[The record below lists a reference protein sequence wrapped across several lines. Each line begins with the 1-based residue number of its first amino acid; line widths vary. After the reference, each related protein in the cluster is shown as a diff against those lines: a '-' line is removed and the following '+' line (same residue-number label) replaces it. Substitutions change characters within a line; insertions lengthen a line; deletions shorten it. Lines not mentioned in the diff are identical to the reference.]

1 MSELPPE
8 SERYEPRRIRMGCAA
23 AGVLA
28 FLILVAAGV
37 FLFLRIER
45 WPGQTARAV
54 RDAIA
59 EIAKVQPKVTVNNRV
74 YFEQTSPVLELALVS
89 RPTQVERETQHDWL
103 GSSKKIKLRGTYEVK
118 AGFDLTKPFTVN
130 VIDKQIVVE
139 VPPPRILSIE
149 QQDTEILTMENGL
162 WNKVKAKDLE
172 GELRTLPIL
181 ARQRATETGLQ
192 KEALE
197 SFKKQIEERFAPE
210 YTVEVRVTT
219 GLVDSDRKD

>member
-1 MSELPPE
+1 MDPQLQDEG
-8 SERYEPRRIRMGCAA
+8 RYEPRRIRLGCA
-23 AGVLA
+23 G
-28 FLILVAAGV
+28 AGV
-37 FLFLRIER
+37 FALLIFAAVGVFVFLRMER

-74 YFEQTSPVLELALVS
+74 FFEQTASVLELALVS

-103 GSSKKIKLRGTYEVK
+103 GSSKKIRLRGTYEVK

-130 VIDKQIVVE
+130 VVDKRIIVE

-149 QQDTEILTMENGL
+149 QQDTEILAMENGL
-162 WNKVKAKDLE
+162 WNKVKAQDLE
-172 GELRTLPIL
+172 GELRSLPVL

-197 SFKKQIEERFAPE
+197 SFKKQLQERFSPE
-210 YTVEVRVTT
+210 YEVEVRVSG
-219 GLVDSDRKD
+219 GLSEAARKD

>member
-1 MSELPPE
+1 MNQLPPGTE
-8 SERYEPRRIRMGCAA
+8 SYQPRRIRMGCAA
-23 AGVLA
+23 AGVLV
-28 FLILVAAGV
+28 FMILVGAGV
-37 FLFLRIER
+37 FLFLRMER
-45 WPGQTARAV
+45 WPGQTARAI

-59 EIAKVQPKVTVNNRV
+59 DIAKVQPKMTVNNRV
-74 YFEQTSPVLELALVS
+74 FFEQTAPVLELALVS

-130 VIDKQIVVE
+130 VVDKRIIIE

-149 QQDTEILTMENGL
+149 QTDTEVLAMENGL
-162 WNKVKAKDLE
+162 WNKVKATDLE
-172 GELRTLPIL
+172 GELRSLPIL

-210 YTVEVRVTT
+210 YTVEVRVTS
-219 GLVDSDRKD
+219 GLSEATRKD